1 MKTIGLHHGRF
12 CFPKW
17 LWDTGTCFFF
27 FVFFDISRSLF
38 IEKPF
43 CRDSSPREQNR
54 SAVLPVCSLQWPI
67 MQRYKWFFCSLTW
80 RLSMHR
86 ESLTDETDHFGPHLL
101 VFSSFSEF
109 YFTRSRMA
117 IICKYVQ
124 IPDIPSCF
132 LFFSSSANRLQL
144 EDLLLSLCMP
154 QECLLDFL
162 YRWFD
167 AFPHKRFA

>member
-27 FVFFDISRSLF
+27 CFFWYFEITIYWKTILQGFLAAGTEPVRSF
-38 IEKPF
+38 T
-43 CRDSSPREQNR
+43 
-54 SAVLPVCSLQWPI
+54 VCSLQWPI

>member
-1 MKTIGLHHGRF
+1 MVVFVSRNGCEILAHVFFFCFFWYFEITIYWKTILQGFLAAGTEPGRGL
-12 CFPKW
+12 
-17 LWDTGTCFFF
+17 T
-27 FVFFDISRSLF
+27 
-38 IEKPF
+38 
-43 CRDSSPREQNR
+43 
-54 SAVLPVCSLQWPI
+54 VCSLQWPI

-132 LFFSSSANRLQL
+132 FFFFFLGKQTSTWRLAFESVYATRMPSRLPLSLVRRFSS
-144 EDLLLSLCMP
+144 
-154 QECLLDFL
+154 
-162 YRWFD
+162 
-167 AFPHKRFA
+167 